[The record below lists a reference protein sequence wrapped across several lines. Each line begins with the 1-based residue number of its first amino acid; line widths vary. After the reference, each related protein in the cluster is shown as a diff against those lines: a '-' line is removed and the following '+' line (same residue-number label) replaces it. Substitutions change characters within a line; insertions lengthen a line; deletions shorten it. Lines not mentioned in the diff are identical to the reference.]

1 VWWKDTRLT
10 LIVQKRAC
18 RLTFRLDAIRI
29 RDFTWA
35 KFNRIFCIFI
45 CDPFMLRFLS
55 YIMWSADFE
64 HDLECRA
71 RICFKI
77 TVFFNDKDFSAT
89 WHIDE
94 TGSSACNSVSVCPL
108 QESACLHTSAD
119 FDIDMPGISNGKN
132 LISISRFYK
141 ASRVFTDHVLRKSA
155 TLCRDTDRIAA
166 GRPLVYLHRHSRGFS
181 SCEVLKILMSSME
194 NFWRESLRA
203 FAIGEYDRMENR

>member
-1 VWWKDTRLT
+1 MANYWIKNLV
-10 LIVQKRAC
+10 
-18 RLTFRLDAIRI
+18 
-29 RDFTWA
+29 
-35 KFNRIFCIFI
+35 IFI

-77 TVFFNDKDFSAT
+77 TVFFDDKDFSAT

-108 QESACLHTSAD
+108 QESAYYTRWQIS
-119 FDIDMPGISNGKN
+119 ISISPGISNGKN

-141 ASRVFTDHVLRKSA
+141 AFRVFTDHVLRKSA
-155 TLCRDTDRIAA
+155 TLCRDTDRVAA

-181 SCEVLKILMSSME
+181 ACEVLKILMSFLE
-194 NFWRESLRA
+194 NFWRESRRA
-203 FAIGEYDRMENR
+203 FEIGEYDRMENR